1 MRKLI
6 AQTAQSPLRNLAN
19 AQTYSPHPLVH
30 LDFRGSYSLLP
41 LHYPVQPMSGP
52 DLDQWVGVKVG
63 MVLEVRLMVDYNL
76 HLPGP

>member
-30 LDFRGSYSLLP
+30 LDFQELYSLVQLR
-41 LHYPVQPMSGP
+41 YPVQPMSGP
-52 DLDQWVGVKVG
+52 DMDQWLGAKVG
-63 MVLEVRLMVDYNL
+63 MVLEIRLTVDYNL
-76 HLPGP
+76 HLPGL